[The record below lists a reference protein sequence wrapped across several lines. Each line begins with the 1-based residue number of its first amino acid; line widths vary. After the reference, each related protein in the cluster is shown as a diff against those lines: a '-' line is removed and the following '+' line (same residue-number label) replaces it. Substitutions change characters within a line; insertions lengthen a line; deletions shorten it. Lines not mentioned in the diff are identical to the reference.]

1 MSVEPLKLKGA
12 YKIILNRV
20 SDERG
25 YFMRTYDA
33 ELMAKHGLQ
42 TIWAHDSESFN
53 ARSHTVRGLHF
64 QLPPF
69 VETKIVRVS
78 QGKIHDVIVDL
89 RGDSET
95 YGQWQGFEISEESNF
110 CLYIPKGFAHGF
122 CTLTDEAIVNY
133 KMDAAYNSAAASGIR
148 WNDPTLGI
156 NWETDSPT
164 ISARDAEFE
173 LFEDFV
179 SPF

>member
-1 MSVEPLKLKGA
+1 MNVEPLKLKGS
-12 YKIILNRV
+12 YKINLKPV

-25 YFMRTYDA
+25 YFVRTYDA
-33 ELMAKHGLQ
+33 ELMAEHGLQ
-42 TIWAHDSESFN
+42 TNWAHDSESYN
-53 ARSHTVRGLHF
+53 ARRHTVRGLHF

-78 QGKIHDVIVDL
+78 RGAVHDVIVDL
-89 RGDSET
+89 RRDSDT
-95 YGQWQGFEISEESNF
+95 YGQWEDFEISEESNF

-122 CTLTDEAIVNY
+122 CTLTEETVVNY
-133 KMDAAYNSAAASGIR
+133 KMDAAYNAAAASGIR
-148 WNDPTLGI
+148 WNDLTLSI

-164 ISARDAEFE
+164 ISAKDAQFGS
-173 LFEDFV
+173 LADFV